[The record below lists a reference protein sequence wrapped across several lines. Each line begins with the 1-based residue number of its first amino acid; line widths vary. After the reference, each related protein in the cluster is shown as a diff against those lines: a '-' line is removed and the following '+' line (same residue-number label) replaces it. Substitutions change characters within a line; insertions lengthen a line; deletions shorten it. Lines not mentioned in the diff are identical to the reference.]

1 MIDIRALLVGII
13 FAFIWA
19 SAFTSAR
26 IIVADA
32 PPLFALSMRFWV
44 GGFIG
49 IGMARWY
56 GQSMRLT
63 PIQWRAAIIFGVF
76 QNGVYLGLN
85 FVAMQW
91 VEASFAS
98 IVASVMPLLVAMAIW
113 LFFREKLSWI
123 GIVGLFVGF
132 IGVSMVMT
140 SRLAGGID
148 SLGVLLCV
156 IAVFSLTLTTLMIR
170 GVASGGNLLMVVGV
184 QMIIGAV
191 VLLIPALMLESLY
204 DVSFSWS
211 LIAAFSYTVVFAGLI
226 ATYLWM
232 WLVDYIGATKAATFH
247 FMNPI
252 FGVSISAFVLSEA
265 LSWTDIIGILI
276 TSLGIFAV
284 QFSKVT
290 KR

>member
-76 QNGVYLGLN
+76 QNGIYLGLN